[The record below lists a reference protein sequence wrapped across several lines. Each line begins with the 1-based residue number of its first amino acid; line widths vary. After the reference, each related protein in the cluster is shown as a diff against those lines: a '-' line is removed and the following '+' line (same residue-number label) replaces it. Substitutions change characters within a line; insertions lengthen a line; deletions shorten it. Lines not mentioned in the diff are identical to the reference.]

1 MITVGGGATGAAAHA
16 RWYGR
21 SVERASNRARNASF
35 VSPACSLCSCMQRN
49 ERGVQR
55 YSSFITVTRL
65 RIDASSHGETANG
78 AAASAKSELVTYA
91 YYVRT
96 LKYYPPAIYH
106 GQGLARYG
114 RMGSDYYPMSKSEDC
129 YNTLEIAQHPHCAV
143 TLVTYMTIFDV
154 LMYSLSSI
162 QWYPW
167 LQKSLT
173 WSHNQHLPTV
183 LLQEAWVTVPGAGAI
198 QVSRSV

>member
-1 MITVGGGATGAAAHA
+1 
-16 RWYGR
+16 
-21 SVERASNRARNASF
+21 
-35 VSPACSLCSCMQRN
+35 MQRN

-114 RMGSDYYPMSKSEDC
+114 RMGSVRLLSDVQKVKIWTPFRND
-129 YNTLEIAQHPHCAV
+129 IA
-143 TLVTYMTIFDV
+143 L
-154 LMYSLSSI
+154 
-162 QWYPW
+162 W
-167 LQKSLT
+167 
-173 WSHNQHLPTV
+173 
-183 LLQEAWVTVPGAGAI
+183 
-198 QVSRSV
+198 

>member
-1 MITVGGGATGAAAHA
+1 MQDGMAGASSGRQTEPEMLRSYHQHA
-16 RWYGR
+16 
-21 SVERASNRARNASF
+21 S
-35 VSPACSLCSCMQRN
+35 SLCSGMQRN

-96 LKYYPPAIYH
+96 FKYYPPAIYH

-114 RMGSDYYPMSKSEDC
+114 RMGSD
-129 YNTLEIAQHPHCAV
+129 
-143 TLVTYMTIFDV
+143 
-154 LMYSLSSI
+154 
-162 QWYPW
+162 
-167 LQKSLT
+167 
-173 WSHNQHLPTV
+173 
-183 LLQEAWVTVPGAGAI
+183 
-198 QVSRSV
+198 

>member
-1 MITVGGGATGAAAHA
+1 MPCPAHAQRFAPGAAAHA

-35 VSPACSLCSCMQRN
+35 VSPACSLCSGMQRN

-91 YYVRT
+91 YTPYYVRT
-96 LKYYPPAIYH
+96 FKRSTIHPPSTM
-106 GQGLARYG
+106 G
-114 RMGSDYYPMSKSEDC
+114 RVWLDMAAWAQTNIRCPKSED
-129 YNTLEIAQHPHCAV
+129 LD
-143 TLVTYMTIFDV
+143 TI
-154 LMYSLSSI
+154 
-162 QWYPW
+162 
-167 LQKSLT
+167 
-173 WSHNQHLPTV
+173 
-183 LLQEAWVTVPGAGAI
+183 
-198 QVSRSV
+198 

>member
-1 MITVGGGATGAAAHA
+1 
-16 RWYGR
+16 
-21 SVERASNRARNASF
+21 
-35 VSPACSLCSCMQRN
+35 MQRN

-96 LKYYPPAIYH
+96 FKYYPPAIYH

-114 RMGSDYYPMSKSEDC
+114 RMGSDYYPMSKISEDC
-129 YNTLEIAQHPHCAV
+129 DATYDLEMPTPC
-143 TLVTYMTIFDV
+143 
-154 LMYSLSSI
+154 
-162 QWYPW
+162 
-167 LQKSLT
+167 LT
-173 WSHNQHLPTV
+173 AL
-183 LLQEAWVTVPGAGAI
+183 
-198 QVSRSV
+198 

>member
-1 MITVGGGATGAAAHA
+1 
-16 RWYGR
+16 
-21 SVERASNRARNASF
+21 
-35 VSPACSLCSCMQRN
+35 MQRN

-78 AAASAKSELVTYA
+78 AAASAKSELLTYA

-96 LKYYPPAIYH
+96 FKYYPPAIYH

-129 YNTLEIAQHPHCAV
+129 YPYFYPKYRCLFSGDLVGNYFAV
-143 TLVTYMTIFDV
+143 DT
-154 LMYSLSSI
+154 
-162 QWYPW
+162 
-167 LQKSLT
+167 
-173 WSHNQHLPTV
+173 
-183 LLQEAWVTVPGAGAI
+183 
-198 QVSRSV
+198 

>member
-1 MITVGGGATGAAAHA
+1 MMPWPERRAG
-16 RWYGR
+16 
-21 SVERASNRARNASF
+21 VELSKKCF
-35 VSPACSLCSCMQRN
+35 VSPACSLCSGMQRN

-96 LKYYPPAIYH
+96 FKYYPPAIYH

-114 RMGSDYYPMSKSEDC
+114 RMGLDYYPMSK
-129 YNTLEIAQHPHCAV
+129 
-143 TLVTYMTIFDV
+143 
-154 LMYSLSSI
+154 
-162 QWYPW
+162 
-167 LQKSLT
+167 K
-173 WSHNQHLPTV
+173 
-183 LLQEAWVTVPGAGAI
+183 
-198 QVSRSV
+198 